1 MSDGL
6 RSQLDEQGGVAT
18 SAQLLKVF
26 SRSQLDTGIRRGEML
41 KVWPGVYATGEPDT
55 PTRLRGL
62 DLRAGEPVAICLGTA
77 ATAYGFDTEEGSDL
91 HVLNPDGHH
100 LRNSDGLV
108 VHRRDGAPLAV
119 VDGRPATAPAWTA
132 VEVARGLRRPRAL
145 ATLDAAL
152 RSRTCDRRELNLAA
166 AGQWGRR
173 GIVNVRELIPLAA
186 GKAESPMESEARL
199 VMVDGGLPSPE
210 LQFEV
215 IDRDGRL
222 WRLDFSWRDEKVAVE
237 YDGFD
242 FHADPEALRRDR
254 QKRAALHEL
263 GWRVI
268 YIVSD
273 DVRRWPWETVRR
285 IAVELERARAAA

>member
-268 YIVSD
+268 SIVSD